1 MDDRNNVIRFDV
13 LDATVTSTLTDI
25 VCMAVLGAY
34 GRFDITEQEFDTIL
48 NGGLRE
54 SLVKTI
60 ENYYESWGNI
70 TIEISDNEYYRG
82 LMQVIN
88 EAV

>member
-1 MDDRNNVIRFDV
+1 MEDRNNVIKLDV
-13 LDATVTSTLTDI
+13 LDEMVTSALTDI
-25 VCMAVLGAY
+25 VCMAVLGEY
-34 GRFDITEQEFDTIL
+34 GRFDITEEEFEKIL

-82 LMQVIN
+82 LMQAIN

>member
-1 MDDRNNVIRFDV
+1 MEDRNNVIKLDV

-25 VCMAVLGAY
+25 VCAAVLGEY
-34 GRFDITEQEFDTIL
+34 GRFDITEEEFEKIL
-48 NGGLRE
+48 NDGLRE
-54 SLVKTI
+54 SLAKTI

-70 TIEISDNEYYRG
+70 SIEISDSEYYEG
-82 LMQVIN
+82 LMQVIS